1 MCNLPFLY
9 AYYQKYQLRGN
20 INLEALKLF
29 IQSLP
34 LKLVNSYLESIFESF
49 TKIEETVLDIQ
60 LRSVSESWRLGQWMV
75 NESHVF
81 VAVPSTKS
89 TIYFSSCLE
98 ASVFILSP

>member
-1 MCNLPFLY
+1 MGNLPFLY
-9 AYYQKYQLRGN
+9 TYYQKYKLRGN
-20 INLEALKLF
+20 ISLEALKLF

-34 LKLVNSYLESIFESF
+34 LKLVNSHLESIFESF
-49 TKIEETVLDIQ
+49 TKIEETVSEIQ

-75 NESHVF
+75 NESHVL